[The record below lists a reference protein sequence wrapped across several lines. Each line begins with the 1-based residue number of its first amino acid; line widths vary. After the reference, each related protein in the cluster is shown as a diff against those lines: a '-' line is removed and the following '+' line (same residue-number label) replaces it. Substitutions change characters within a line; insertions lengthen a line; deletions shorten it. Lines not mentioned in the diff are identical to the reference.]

1 MNNKF
6 DDLAKG
12 LAQSVTRR
20 QALRR
25 FGAGLAASLL
35 ASMCLGDRALAD
47 PQPKPCTS
55 DADCPD
61 HKVCSSGVCSS
72 SVKYHCRCG
81 SPNYGCDPTHA
92 SFYDCVYYC
101 GGTSYPHGC
110 GGGGA

>member
-35 ASMCLGDRALAD
+35 ASMGLGDRALAD
-47 PQPKPCTS
+47 PQPKPCNS

-61 HKVCSSGVCSS
+61 HNVCSSGVCSS
-72 SVKYHCRCG
+72 SAKYHCSCG
-81 SPNYGCDPTHA
+81 SPNYGCDRYA
-92 SFYDCVYYC
+92 SFYDCVFYC
-101 GGTSYPHGC
+101 GGTSDPHGC